1 MNEHYNYPGQELA
14 FFEKAV
20 NWKTYFSSYINSF
33 IGNNVLEVGSGIGA
47 TTRLLNGGS
56 AKTWTLLEPDEEMN
70 KILQRKKE
78 NQSQFSNCIIRNET
92 VFQLS
97 SLEKFD
103 TIIYIDVL
111 EHIKDDKK
119 EMIRATELLQL
130 NGHLIILSPAYN
142 FLFSPFDKAIGHYRR
157 YTTETLKSAMP
168 VELKLIQVKYLDSIG
183 FFASLANK
191 LFLKQSYPSEKQIQA
206 WDKLMIPVSK
216 WMDKIFFHS
225 FGKSILGIWR
235 KEQI

>member
-20 NWKTYFSSYINSF
+20 NWKTYFSSFIKPF
-33 IGNNVLEVGSGIGA
+33 IGNTVLEVGSGIGA
-47 TTRLLNGGS
+47 TTRLLYDGS

-78 NQSQFSNCIIRNET
+78 SQSQFANCIIRSET

-97 SLEKFD
+97 PSEKFD

-111 EHIKDDKK
+111 EHIQDDKK
-119 EMIRATELLQL
+119 EMEKAAALLQQ
-130 NGHLIILSPAYN
+130 NGYLIILSPAYN

-157 YTTETLKSAMP
+157 YTSTTLKGAMP
-168 VELKLIQVKYLDSIG
+168 AKLKLTRLKYLDSVG

-191 LFLKQSYPSEKQIQA
+191 SFLKQDYPSEKQIQT

-235 KEQI
+235 KE

>member
-1 MNEHYNYPGQELA
+1 MNEQYNYQGQELA

-20 NWKTYFSSYINSF
+20 NWKTYFSSYIKPFVGNS
-33 IGNNVLEVGSGIGA
+33 VLEVGSGIGA
-47 TTRLLNGGS
+47 TTRLLNDGS
-56 AKTWTLLEPDEEMN
+56 ASKWILLEPDKEMN

-78 NQSQFSNCIIRNET
+78 TNSQFLNCLIRSET
-92 VFQLS
+92 IFQLNTS
-97 SLEKFD
+97 EKFD

-111 EHIKDDKK
+111 EHIEEDEK
-119 EMIRATELLQL
+119 EMLKAKELLQP

-157 YTTETLKSAMP
+157 YTSETLKNAMP
-168 VELKLIQVKYLDSIG
+168 PGLQLIQLKYLDSVG

-191 LFLKQSYPSEKQIQA
+191 LFLKQRYPSEKQIQT
-206 WDKLMIPVSK
+206 WDKRMIPVSK

-235 KEQI
+235 KE

>member
-20 NWKTYFSSYINSF
+20 NWKTYFSSF
-33 IGNNVLEVGSGIGA
+33 IKPFVGNNVLEVGSGIGA
-47 TTRLLNGGS
+47 TTRLLNDGS
-56 AKTWTLLEPDEEMN
+56 ANTWTLLEPDEEMN
-70 KILQRKKE
+70 KILQIKKAS
-78 NQSQFSNCIIRNET
+78 QSQFENCVIRSET
-92 VFQLS
+92 IFQLS
-97 SLEKFD
+97 PSEIFD

-111 EHIKDDKK
+111 EHIRDDKK
-119 EMIRATELLQL
+119 EMQKATELLQR

-157 YTTETLKSAMP
+157 YTSTTLKNAMP
-168 VELKLIQVKYLDSIG
+168 SELKLIQLKYLDSVG

-191 LFLKQSYPSEKQIQA
+191 LFLKQNYPSEKQIQT

-235 KEQI
+235 KG